1 MNTSEEEK
9 KSLTKDDFLV
19 DGFLFAAV
27 EAAIK
32 KPGRMD
38 LGLIASREPVR
49 AAGIFTTNRVK
60 AAPVLVSRDRLRN
73 GIAQAILVNSG
84 NANACTGKKG
94 MDDARESTRSVAR
107 SLGIKES
114 MVLVASTGV
123 IGQFLPM
130 ERIGGA
136 IPHLIRSLGADRL
149 VDLSRAILTTD
160 KVEKIAVKRGIID
173 GKPVKILGIAKG
185 SGMIMPQMATMLCF
199 VMTDAC
205 ITSAAL
211 KSCLKEAASLSFH
224 RITVDGDMSTNDSVF
239 ALAGGEAGNEE
250 ISSKDSEGGKVFQ
263 GLLTELL
270 IDLAKKIV
278 RDGEG
283 ATKSIEIRVTGS
295 GSANEARKAAYAVA
309 NSSLVKTALCGEDAN
324 WGRIMAAIGRSGAIF
339 DPLKVS
345 IVVDSCL
352 LAKNGI
358 GCGIEAEKA
367 ATETMRQKEF
377 VLGIDLGKGPFSFN
391 VWTCD
396 LSIDYIKINAS
407 YRT

>member
-1 MNTSEEEK
+1 MKRKEK
-9 KSLTKDDFLV
+9 KKNADEDELLV
-19 DGFLFAAV
+19 DGFLFSAV

-38 LGLIASREPVR
+38 LGLIASKAPVR
-49 AAGIFTTNRVK
+49 AAGLFTTNRVK
-60 AAPVLVSRDRLRN
+60 AAPVLVSRNRLRN

-94 MDDARESTRSVAR
+94 MDDAKESTRFIAQ
-107 SLGIKES
+107 SLGIEES

-130 ERIGGA
+130 ERIKA
-136 IPHLIRSLGADRL
+136 AAPDLVRSLGPNRL

-160 KVEKIAVKRGIID
+160 TVEKISLRQGIID
-173 GKPVKILGIAKG
+173 DKPVKIVGIAKG

-199 VMTDAC
+199 VVTDAC
-205 ITSAAL
+205 ITSCAL

-224 RITVDGDMSTNDSVF
+224 RITVDGDTSTNDSVF
-239 ALAGGEAGNEE
+239 ALAGGKAGNRE
-250 ISSKDSEGGKVFQ
+250 ISIRDSEDGNAFQ
-263 GLLTELL
+263 RLLTGVLV
-270 IDLAKKIV
+270 DLAKMIV

-283 ATKSIEIRVTGS
+283 ATKSIEVRVTGS
-295 GSANEARKAAYAVA
+295 RSTGDARKAAFAVA

-324 WGRIMAAIGRSGAIF
+324 WGRIMAALGRSGAIL
-339 DPLKVS
+339 DPSQVS
-345 IVVDSCL
+345 IAVDSFP
-352 LAKNGI
+352 LAENGI

-367 ATETMRQKEF
+367 ATEVMRRKEF
-377 VLGIDLGKGPFSFN
+377 VLNIDLGKGPFSFN